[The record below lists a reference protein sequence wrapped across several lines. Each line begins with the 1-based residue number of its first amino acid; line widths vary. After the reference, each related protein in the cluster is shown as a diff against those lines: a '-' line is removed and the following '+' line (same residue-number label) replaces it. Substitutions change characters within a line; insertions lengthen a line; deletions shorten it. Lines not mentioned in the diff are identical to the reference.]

1 VRHDG
6 GLNGAQQVLLISARH
21 FDIAQVNAKVTPRQP
36 TPSSHRPLLIA
47 GLSFLTGLKLLD
59 RI

>member
-21 FDIAQVNAKVTPRQP
+21 FDIAQVNAKVTHP
-36 TPSSHRPLLIA
+36 
-47 GLSFLTGLKLLD
+47 
-59 RI
+59 